1 VTNEELKQKFPIGKL
16 YQIKKKYHEKIFSAL
31 VNKRYKT
38 FLCEETVFLLLGLAG
53 DGRDYHVRYI
63 NVDALFS
70 SGEVGII
77 SVVYPEELI
86 LL

>member
-1 VTNEELKQKFPIGKL
+1 MTNKELKQKFPIGKL
-16 YQIKKKYHEKIFSAL
+16 YQIKIHCGIFSAL
-31 VNKRYKT
+31 VNKSYKS
-38 FLCEETVFLLLGLAG
+38 FSCEDTIFLLLSATG
-53 DGRDYHVRYI
+53 DVRDSNMRYI

-77 SVVYPEELI
+77 SLVYPEELI